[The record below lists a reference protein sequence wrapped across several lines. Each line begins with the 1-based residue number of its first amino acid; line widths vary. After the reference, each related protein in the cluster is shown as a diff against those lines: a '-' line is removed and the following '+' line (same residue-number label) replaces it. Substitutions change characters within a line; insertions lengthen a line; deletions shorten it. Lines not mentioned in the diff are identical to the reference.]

1 MEEEDGTKKGCGSF
15 GWTQLLLGVFVTVV
29 IVGVAVVVA
38 VVTVDNMVDSFVAIG
53 TILYVDRYR

>member
-15 GWTQLLLGVFVTVV
+15 GWTQLGVFVTVV
-29 IVGVAVVVA
+29 VIVGVAVVA

-53 TILYVDRYR
+53 TILYVCIYK